1 MKIIDL
7 FDISK
12 VKRIQYREDINGL
25 RAIAV
30 MSVVLYHAGF
40 EFFKGGYL
48 GVDIFF
54 VISGYFRSFKFIQF
68 TSYLS

>member
-1 MKIIDL
+1 MFIIMFVKIIDL

-40 EFFKGGYL
+40 
-48 GVDIFF
+48 
-54 VISGYFRSFKFIQF
+54 
-68 TSYLS
+68 

>member
-1 MKIIDL
+1 MFVKIIEL

-12 VKRIQYREDINGL
+12 VKRIPYREDINGL
-25 RAIAV
+25 RAVAV

-48 GVDIFF
+48 GL
-54 VISGYFRSFKFIQF
+54 ISFCNLRLLNF
-68 TSYLS
+68 

>member
-1 MKIIDL
+1 MFVKIIDL

-40 EFFKGGYL
+40 EFL
-48 GVDIFF
+48 RV
-54 VISGYFRSFKFIQF
+54 V
-68 TSYLS
+68 T